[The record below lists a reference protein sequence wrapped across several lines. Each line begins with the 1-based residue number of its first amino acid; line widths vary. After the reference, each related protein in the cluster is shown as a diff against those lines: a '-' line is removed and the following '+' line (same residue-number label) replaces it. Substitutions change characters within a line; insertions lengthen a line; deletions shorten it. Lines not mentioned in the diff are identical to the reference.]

1 MWTLQILQKPRI
13 NKMIYEFYNILPS
26 KDCIEQIGI
35 SRSFNLGLSKY
46 MTNIA
51 NLFDDTKLKLS
62 PIIKTDLKKLK
73 DDDCF
78 LVGVRAKNDL
88 FVIGI
93 HVKTADSAD
102 AEPGIS
108 TKTSPD
114 AAVEYK
120 SKLIT
125 LYNDFQKEIAV

>member
-1 MWTLQILQKPRI
+1 
-13 NKMIYEFYNILPS
+13 MIYEFYNILPS
-26 KDCIEQIGI
+26 KDSIEQIGI

-51 NLFDDTKLKLS
+51 NRFDDTKLKLS

-73 DDDCF
+73 NDDCF

-93 HVKTADSAD
+93 HVKTVED
-102 AEPGIS
+102 AEHNRN
-108 TKTSPD
+108 T
-114 AAVEYK
+114 EYK
-120 SKLIT
+120 NKLIT
-125 LYNDFQKEIAV
+125 LYNDFQKEIEI

>member
-1 MWTLQILQKPRI
+1 
-13 NKMIYEFYNILPS
+13 MIYEFYNILPN
-26 KDCIEQIGI
+26 KDSIEQIGI

-51 NLFDDTKLKLS
+51 NLFDDAKLKLS
-62 PIIKTDLKKLK
+62 PIVKTDLKKLK

-93 HVKTADSAD
+93 HVKTAESAGT
-102 AEPGIS
+102 E

-114 AAVEYK
+114 AAAEYK
-120 SKLIT
+120 TKLIT

>member
-1 MWTLQILQKPRI
+1 
-13 NKMIYEFYNILPS
+13 MIYEFYNILPT

-93 HVKTADSAD
+93 HVKTADN
-102 AEPGIS
+102 PGIS

-114 AAVEYK
+114 ADVEYK